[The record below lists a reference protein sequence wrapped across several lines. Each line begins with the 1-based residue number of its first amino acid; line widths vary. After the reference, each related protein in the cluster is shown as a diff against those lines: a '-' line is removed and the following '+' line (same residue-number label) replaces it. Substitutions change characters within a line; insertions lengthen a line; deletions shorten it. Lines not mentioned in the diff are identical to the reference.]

1 MSPADAIAVLRACG
15 YAPGV
20 ATGEHP
26 HRAEIK
32 AALAV
37 LREHRVAVEGLGLV
51 APVPEVSDSS
61 LPGESSPDAP
71 SDTSGAPAG
80 RRRSRRGSK

>member
-1 MSPADAIAVLRACG
+1 MGPAEAIAVLRASG

-26 HRAEIK
+26 HRTEIK
-32 AALAV
+32 TALAV

-51 APVPEVSDSS
+51 APPPPVAITPEAEVPWLAEALTEPTDVT
-61 LPGESSPDAP
+61 PPPQGE
-71 SDTSGAPAG
+71 
-80 RRRSRRGSK
+80 

>member
-1 MSPADAIAVLRACG
+1 MSPAAAIAALRACG

-26 HRAEIK
+26 RRTEIK

-37 LREHRVAVEGLGLV
+37 LREHRVDVSTLGLI
-51 APVPEVSDSS
+51 
-61 LPGESSPDAP
+61 AP
-71 SDTSGAPAG
+71 SPEAAAEEALTGPVTVTSFE
-80 RRRSRRGSK
+80 

>member
-1 MSPADAIAVLRACG
+1 MGPAEAIDVLRACG

-26 HRAEIK
+26 RRAEIK

-37 LREHRVAVEGLGLV
+37 LRQHRVGVEGLGLV
-51 APVPEVSDSS
+51 APP
-61 LPGESSPDAP
+61 PPPP
-71 SDTSGAPAG
+71 SVIE
-80 RRRSRRGSK
+80 